1 MISKFNGIR
10 ETLSQSTQAAVS
22 RSLCAARS
30 MRHVGAV
37 LQRTGQVAFRKKLMT
52 VEKINTLVV
61 GAGQAGV
68 AMSEHLTQLGIS
80 HVVLER
86 NRIAERWRSERWDS
100 LVANGPAWH
109 DRFPSM
115 KFDGVAPGTF
125 PPKER
130 MAQYFED
137 YAKMINAPVRTGV
150 EVHSVERMP
159 GRLEFKV
166 TTSDGVYEATNV
178 VAATGPFQA
187 PSFPQIVP
195 ASASVMQLHSS
206 KYKNPAQLPE
216 GAVLVVG
223 AGASGSQIA
232 EELRQAGKQV
242 YLSVGEHYR
251 PPRSYRGRDY
261 CWWLG
266 ALGLWDEVKV
276 KPKKQHVAFA
286 VSGYEGGR
294 TVDFRRLA
302 SQGIHLVGI
311 TKGYDNGTLSFEEG
325 LAANVA
331 EGDRAYFDVLRDA
344 DDYIAKHGLDFPEE
358 PTAWELLPDPD
369 CLTNPT
375 LSLDLAAAGVTSIIW
390 ATGFQFDYSWLKVDA
405 FDDKGLPFHKRGIS
419 AESGIYF
426 LGLPNLVN
434 RASSFIYGVWHDAKY
449 IADHIMMQEA
459 YLRFDPDQ
467 P

>member
-1 MISKFNGIR
+1 MS
-10 ETLSQSTQAAVS
+10 
-22 RSLCAARS
+22 
-30 MRHVGAV
+30 
-37 LQRTGQVAFRKKLMT
+37 

-61 GAGQAGV
+61 GAGQAGI
-68 AMSEHLTQLGIS
+68 AMSEHLSLMGVP
-80 HVVLER
+80 HLVLER

-109 DRFPSM
+109 DRFPGL
-115 KFDGVAPGTF
+115 KFEDVSPEAF

-137 YAKMINAPVRTGV
+137 YAAMLKAPVRTGV
-150 EVHSVERMP
+150 EVRQVERNAGRP
-159 GRLEFKV
+159 GFKV
-166 TTSDGVYEATNV
+166 TTSEGVIEATNV
-178 VAATGPFQA
+178 VSATGPFQIPA
-187 PSFPQIVP
+187 YPKIVP
-195 ASASVMQLHSS
+195 ETDAVQQLHSS
-206 KYKNPAQLPE
+206 TYKNPGQLRE

-232 EELRQAGKQV
+232 EELRKAGKTV

-266 ALGLWDEVKV
+266 ALGLWDEVKI

-286 VSGYEGGR
+286 VSGYEGGK

-302 SQGIHLVGI
+302 HMGVTLVGLTRTYKDGVI
-311 TKGYDNGTLSFEEG
+311 EFEEG
-325 LAANVA
+325 LARNVA
-331 EGDRAYFDVLRDA
+331 EGDQAYFDVLREADA
-344 DDYIAKHGLDFPEE
+344 YIEQNGLPFAPE
-358 PTAWELLPDPD
+358 PDAWELLPDPD
-369 CLTNPT
+369 CLKEPIM
-375 LSLDLAAAGVTSIIW
+375 SLDLAKAGITTILW
-390 ATGFQFDYSWLKVDA
+390 ATGFTFDYSWLKVNA
-405 FDDKGLPFHKRGIS
+405 FDEKGAPFHKRGIS

-449 IADHIMMQEA
+449 IADHIVIQDA
-459 YLRFDPDQ
+459 YMSYGKT
-467 P
+467 

>member
-1 MISKFNGIR
+1 MS
-10 ETLSQSTQAAVS
+10 
-22 RSLCAARS
+22 
-30 MRHVGAV
+30 
-37 LQRTGQVAFRKKLMT
+37 

-61 GAGQAGV
+61 GAGQAGI
-68 AMSEHLTQLGIS
+68 AMSEHLSLVGVP

-109 DRFPSM
+109 DRFPGL
-115 KFDGVAPGTF
+115 KFEGVSPEAF

-137 YAKMINAPVRTGV
+137 YAAMLKAPVRTGV
-150 EVHSVERMP
+150 EVRQVERNVGRP
-159 GRLEFKV
+159 GFKV
-166 TTSDGVYEATNV
+166 TTSEGVIEAINV
-178 VAATGPFQA
+178 VAATGPFQIPA
-187 PSFPQIVP
+187 YPKIVP
-195 ASASVMQLHSS
+195 GTDSIQQLHSS
-206 KYKNPAQLPE
+206 AYKNPGQLRD

-232 EELRQAGKQV
+232 EELRKAGKTV

-266 ALGLWDEVKV
+266 ALGLWDEVKT

-286 VSGYEGGR
+286 VSGYEGGK

-302 SQGIHLVGI
+302 HMGVTLVGLTRSYKDGVI
-311 TKGYDNGTLSFEEG
+311 AFEEG
-325 LAANVA
+325 LARNVA
-331 EGDRAYFDVLRDA
+331 EGDQAYFDVLREADA
-344 DDYIAKHGLDFPEE
+344 YIEQNGLPFAPEPE
-358 PTAWELLPDPD
+358 AWELLPDPD
-369 CLTNPT
+369 CLKEPIM
-375 LSLDLAAAGVTSIIW
+375 SLDLAKAGITTILW
-390 ATGFQFDYSWLKVDA
+390 ATGFTFDYSWLKVNA
-405 FDDKGLPFHKRGIS
+405 FDEKGAPFHKRGIS

-449 IADHIMMQEA
+449 IADHIALQDA
-459 YLRFDPDQ
+459 YMSYGKT
-467 P
+467 